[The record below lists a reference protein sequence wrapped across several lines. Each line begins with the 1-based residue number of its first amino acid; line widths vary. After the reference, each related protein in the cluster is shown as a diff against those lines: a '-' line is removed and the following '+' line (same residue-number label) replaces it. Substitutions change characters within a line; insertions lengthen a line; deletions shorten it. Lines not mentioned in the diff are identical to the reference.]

1 MVEVSL
7 LKFIKDCEIPV
18 IKKDEESVPD
28 TAVIVQI
35 EPEKRP
41 YPFYS
46 PEEDSPTGKANDF
59 DYSVNDKNGI
69 NPVSIP
75 KPGYNLSHCKER
87 DLA

>member
-1 MVEVSL
+1 M
-7 LKFIKDCEIPV
+7 

-28 TAVIVQI
+28 RAVIVQI

-41 YPFYS
+41 YPFSS
-46 PEEDSPTGKANDF
+46 PEEDSPTEKANDF
-59 DYSVNDKNGI
+59 DYSDFHSVNGNDKNGI

-75 KPGYNLSHCKER
+75 KPGYNLSHCKEG